1 MEQNLLFKVG
11 EIKTFRSSFVSE
23 TENKINE
30 LLLTKE
36 WVLISCVGGTDRD
49 GYPIHEWC
57 LGKISD

>member
-1 MEQNLLFKVG
+1 MEQKQLVSIS
-11 EIKTFRSSFVSE
+11 EIKTFRSSFLSE

-30 LLLTKE
+30 LLSTKE
-36 WVLISCVGGTDRD
+36 WVLISCIGGTDRD